1 MEISNDSKISEN
13 YQLELRIVCRAKLFL
28 LHRFLWLVFTLFSVS
43 NRYCFHLIYLF
54 VSCYSYLISEYSFF
68 STYIYVYLLV
78 IFTPKKG
85 LNLLKYLKANDL
97 QNMKCQQ
104 KNLGPGKYG
113 FPTFKGQNKKCNTKY
128 VPTYP
133 MKTIWK
139 KTPILTQKSLR
150 NNGKF

>member
-1 MEISNDSKISEN
+1 MSILI
-13 YQLELRIVCRAKLFL
+13 
-28 LHRFLWLVFTLFSVS
+28 FSPVA
-43 NRYCFHLIYLF
+43 NFMHHP
-54 VSCYSYLISEYSFF
+54 
-68 STYIYVYLLV
+68 LLV

-97 QNMKCQQ
+97 QNMKCQH

-128 VPTYP
+128 LPTYP
-133 MKTIWK
+133 MKTIWKK

-150 NNGKF
+150 SNGKF